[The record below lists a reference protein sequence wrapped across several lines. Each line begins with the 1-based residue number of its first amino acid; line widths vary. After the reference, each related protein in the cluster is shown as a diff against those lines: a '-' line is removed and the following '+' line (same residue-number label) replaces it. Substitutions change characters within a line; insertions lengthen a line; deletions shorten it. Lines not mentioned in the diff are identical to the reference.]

1 MASVMAMSVDS
12 STAPAPSSSAAGLI
26 SLLEEEDNALRTHAL
41 KRLHQ
46 VVDQHWAEVAAV
58 VPLIEEL
65 SEDDAFPARELAAA
79 VASKCFFHLEEYS
92 DALRLALGAGEYF
105 DVSSKTEYVSTMVS
119 KCIDQYTAQR
129 TAAAGGGAQDEA
141 VEEMDPRMEGIVERM
156 FERCYMDGEYTQA
169 MGIALEARRLDKVE
183 ETIQK
188 ATDKPALLKYTFDVC
203 QTLVTSRQTRLKVL
217 AILVAMHRLVP
228 EPDHVAVCKC
238 LQFLGEAAQVA
249 EVLKRLLRGSDESA
263 LLAYQIAFDLVESEH
278 QHFVMEVNKHLPQK
292 TPEDKPAG
300 EEGKEGAEAGEA
312 AAVSPTG
319 GQEQALAAPAAAT
332 SGMEL
337 EGEGES
343 DGPEESQE
351 FSGRMDKLR
360 QVLVDGFGIDLSLNF
375 LYKMNKTDLLLMK
388 NIKGALETR
397 NSVLHNV
404 TVVAHG
410 YMQAGTTVDTFLRDN
425 LDWMGRASNWAKFT
439 ATASIGV
446 VHRGHMKE
454 SMSLLQP
461 YLPQGGVSALPYSEG
476 GALYALGLIHSNKG
490 SDGNTEV
497 ITYLKE
503 ALSNAGTNE
512 TVQHGACLGLGLA
525 AMSTGGADL
534 YEDLKNT
541 LYMDSANAGEAAAY
555 AIGLTML
562 GKGGTTPES
571 TNALEEMIAYAH
583 DTAHEKII
591 RGLAMGIALTLYSQ
605 EEAAEGIIEQLSRD
619 RDPILRYGAMYS
631 IGMAYCGTSNNNAI
645 RRLLHVAVSDVN
657 DDVRL
662 AAVTCLG
669 FVLFRTPEQVPRLVS
684 LLAESFNAH
693 MRFGSCLAIGISCAG
708 TGSREAMDV
717 LEPMMEDVV
726 DFVRQGALIAMAMV
740 LMQQSEA
747 RIPKVKA
754 FRTKLTSIISDK
766 HQSTMTKMGAI
777 MASGI
782 MEAGGRNVTITMQS
796 RAGFTKMSSVVGLA
810 VWCQYWY
817 WYPLMHFLPLAFTP
831 TTHIGLNKDF
841 KMPNNYE
848 ATCDARPSLFS
859 YPKKLEEKKEEKKE
873 RVTTVTLSTTAK
885 AKAREARKE
894 LSTKQE
900 DGDAPAATG
909 GEAASSGTADMEVQG
924 DEAGVEEK
932 KGTEGDDNKE
942 GEKPEGAKPKREP
955 EATSFKIKNP
965 ARVTPSQEPFV
976 HFEFDQRYVPVRKS
990 GKPLGII
997 MLSDRTPD
1005 EPEDVAL
1012 VEAPSTDPDGEE
1024 ADPPEPFEWTPGGV
1038 GKPISA

>member
-1 MASVMAMSVDS
+1 MAAVMTMSADS
-12 STAPAPSSSAAGLI
+12 STAAPAPSSSASGLI
-26 SLLEEEDNALRTHAL
+26 SMLEEDDDALRTHAL

-46 VVDQHWAEVAAV
+46 VVDKHWAEVAAV
-58 VPLIEEL
+58 VPLIEAL

-129 TAAAGGGAQDEA
+129 TAAIGGGVPDEA
-141 VEEMDPRMEGIVERM
+141 PEEMDPRMEGIVERM
-156 FERCYMDGEYTQA
+156 FDRCYADGEYTQA
-169 MGIALEARRLDKVE
+169 MGIALEAHRLDKVE
-183 ETIQK
+183 ETIQQ
-188 ATDKPALLKYTFDVC
+188 ASDKPTLLKYTFDVC

-217 AILVAMHRLVP
+217 AILVAMHRLLP

-249 EVLKRLLRGSDESA
+249 EVLKDLLRGSDESA

-278 QHFVMEVNKHLPQK
+278 QHFVMEVNKHMPQK
-292 TPEDKPAG
+292 KATEAVPAAESG
-300 EEGKEGAEAGEA
+300 EEKKEGTEGEAEA
-312 AAVSPTG
+312 AA
-319 GQEQALAAPAAAT
+319 AAPAEGEVAAAAA
-332 SGMEL
+332 SGMEVDS
-337 EGEGES
+337 EVHE
-343 DGPEESQE
+343 PEESEE
-351 FSGRMDKLR
+351 FLGRMDKLR

-490 SDGNTEV
+490 SDGNAQV
-497 ITYLKE
+497 ITYLQE
-503 ALSNAGTNE
+503 ALRNAGTNE

-525 AMSTGGADL
+525 AMATGGADL

-541 LYMDSANAGEAAAY
+541 LFKDSANAGEAAAY

-571 TNALEEMIAYAH
+571 STALEEMIAYAH
-583 DTAHEKII
+583 ETAHEKII

-605 EEAAEGIIEQLSRD
+605 EEAAEGMIEQLSRD
-619 RDPILRYGAMYS
+619 RDPILRYGAMYA

-645 RRLLHVAVSDVN
+645 RRLLHVAVSDVS

-754 FRTKLTSIISDK
+754 FRAKLTSVISDK

-848 ATCDARPSLFS
+848 ATCDARPSQFA

-894 LSTKQE
+894 HNTKKE
-900 DGDAPAATG
+900 DGDAP
-909 GEAASSGTADMEVQG
+909 TADMEIQG
-924 DEAGVEEK
+924 DEAGVEK
-932 KGTEGDDNKE
+932 KGTEGDEKE
-942 GEKPEGAKPKREP
+942 AGEKPDAPKLKKEP
-955 EATSFKIKNP
+955 EPTSFKIKNP

-976 HFEFDQRYVPVRKS
+976 HFDMEQRYVPVRKT

-997 MLSDRTPD
+997 MLLDRTPD

-1038 GKPISA
+1038 GKPIPATGS

>member
-1 MASVMAMSVDS
+1 M
-12 STAPAPSSSAAGLI
+12 SAASGLI
-26 SLLEEEDNALRTHAL
+26 SLLEEENDALRTHAL
-41 KRLHQ
+41 QRLHE

-92 DALRLALGAGEYF
+92 DALRLALGAGHYF

-129 TAAAGGGAQDEA
+129 TAVPGGGGDADA

-156 FERCYMDGEYTQA
+156 FERCYTDGEFTQA

-183 ETIQK
+183 EAIRQ
-188 ATDKPALLKYTFDVC
+188 ATDKPALLTYTFDVC
-203 QTLVTSRQTRLKVL
+203 QTLVTSRDTRLKVL

-249 EVLKRLLRGSDESA
+249 EVLKGLLRGSDEST

-292 TPEDKPAG
+292 KTPQAETK
-300 EEGKEGAEAGEA
+300 AEAGETA
-312 AAVSPTG
+312 ADGA
-319 GQEQALAAPAAAT
+319 EAAGEGKEAASEEAGASPAAAAGA

-337 EGEGES
+337 EGEGAE
-343 DGPEESQE
+343 PEESEE
-351 FSGRMDKLR
+351 FLGRMDNLR

-388 NIKGALETR
+388 TIKGALETR

-490 SDGNTEV
+490 SDGNAEV
-497 ITYLKE
+497 ITYLRE
-503 ALSNAGTNE
+503 ALRNAGTNE

-525 AMSTGGADL
+525 SMSTGGAEL

-541 LYMDSANAGEAAAY
+541 LYTDSANAGEAAAY

-571 TNALEEMIAYAH
+571 QTALEEMIAYAH

-605 EEAAEGIIEQLSRD
+605 EEAAEGTIEQLARD
-619 RDPILRYGAMYS
+619 RDPILRYGAMYA
-631 IGMAYCGTSNNNAI
+631 IGMAYCGTSNNSAI
-645 RRLLHVAVSDVN
+645 RRLLHVAVSDVS

-754 FRTKLTSIISDK
+754 FRTKLASIVSDK

-841 KMPNNYE
+841 KMPNKYE
-848 ATCDARPSLFS
+848 ATCEARPSHFS

-894 LSTKQE
+894 LSTRKE
-900 DGDAPAATG
+900 DGDAGRSTASG
-909 GEAASSGTADMEVQG
+909 GAADMEVQPEKG
-924 DEAGVEEK
+924 GVEEE
-932 KGTEGDDNKE
+932 KGGDGDEEKEKE
-942 GEKPEGAKPKREP
+942 GVKDEGAKDDGAKPKREREP
-955 EATSFKIKNP
+955 EPTSFKIKNP
-965 ARVTPSQEPFV
+965 ARVTPTQEPFV
-976 HFEFDQRYVPVRKS
+976 HFDLNQRYVPVRKS

-997 MLSDRTPD
+997 MLLDRMPD
-1005 EPEDVAL
+1005 EPEDVAM
-1012 VEAPSTDPDGEE
+1012 VEAPSASPDGEE

-1038 GKPISA
+1038 GKPIPGSASKKP

>member
-1 MASVMAMSVDS
+1 MSRERSLNLLLLTPHS
-12 STAPAPSSSAAGLI
+12 STLCCILNISASGLI
-26 SLLEEEDNALRTHAL
+26 SMLEEDDDALRTHAL

-46 VVDQHWAEVAAV
+46 VVDKHWAEVAAV
-58 VPLIEEL
+58 VPLIEAL

-79 VASKCFFHLEEYS
+79 VASRCFFHLEEYS

-129 TAAAGGGAQDEA
+129 TAAIGGGAPDEA
-141 VEEMDPRMEGIVERM
+141 PEEMDPRMEGIVERM
-156 FERCYMDGEYTQA
+156 FDRCFADGEYTQA
-169 MGIALEARRLDKVE
+169 MGIALEAHRLDKVE
-183 ETIQK
+183 ETIEQ
-188 ATDKPALLKYTFDVC
+188 ASDKPTLLKYTFDVC

-228 EPDHVAVCKC
+228 QPDHVAVCKC

-249 EVLKRLLRGSDESA
+249 EVLKDLLRGSDESA

-278 QHFVMEVNKHLPQK
+278 QHFVMQVNKHMPQK
-292 TPEDKPAG
+292 KATEAVPAAESG
-300 EEGKEGAEAGEA
+300 EEKKESTEGDAEA
-312 AAVSPTG
+312 
-319 GQEQALAAPAAAT
+319 AAPAAAAA
-332 SGMEL
+332 SGMEVDS
-337 EGEGES
+337 EVNE
-343 DGPEESQE
+343 PEESEE
-351 FSGRMDKLR
+351 FLGRMDKLR

-454 SMSLLQP
+454 SMNLLQP

-490 SDGNTEV
+490 SDGNAQV
-497 ITYLKE
+497 ITYLQE
-503 ALSNAGTNE
+503 ALRNAGTNE

-525 AMSTGGADL
+525 AMATGGADL

-541 LYMDSANAGEAAAY
+541 LFKDSANAGEAAAY

-571 TNALEEMIAYAH
+571 STALEEMIAYAH
-583 DTAHEKII
+583 ETAHEKII

-605 EEAAEGIIEQLSRD
+605 EEAAEGMIEQLSRD
-619 RDPILRYGAMYS
+619 RDPILRYGAMYA

-645 RRLLHVAVSDVN
+645 RRLLHVAVSDVS

-754 FRTKLTSIISDK
+754 FRAKLTSVISDK

-848 ATCDARPSLFS
+848 ATCDARPSQFA

-894 LSTKQE
+894 HNKKE
-900 DGDAPAATG
+900 DGDAP
-909 GEAASSGTADMEVQG
+909 TADMEIQG
-924 DEAGVEEK
+924 DDAGVEEQ
-932 KGTEGDDNKE
+932 KGTDGDEKE
-942 GEKPEGAKPKREP
+942 VGEKPEAPKPKKEP
-955 EATSFKIKNP
+955 EPTSFKIKNP

-976 HFEFDQRYVPVRKS
+976 HFDMEQRCCSDAYVPVRKT

-997 MLSDRTPD
+997 MLLDRTPD

-1038 GKPISA
+1038 GKPIPATGS

>member
-1 MASVMAMSVDS
+1 MAAVMAMSGDS
-12 STAPAPSSSAAGLI
+12 KTAPPSSSASGLI
-26 SLLEEEDNALRTHAL
+26 SLLEEDDDALRTHAL
-41 KRLHQ
+41 KRLHH

-58 VPLIEEL
+58 VPLIEAL

-129 TAAAGGGAQDEA
+129 TAAVVGEAQDDD

-156 FERCYMDGEYTQA
+156 FDRCYADGEYTQA
-169 MGIALEARRLDKVE
+169 MGIALEAHRLDKVE
-183 ETIQK
+183 ETIQQ
-188 ATDKPALLKYTFDVC
+188 AVDKPTLLKYTFDVC

-249 EVLKRLLRGSDESA
+249 EVLKQLLRGSDESA

-278 QHFVMEVNKHLPQK
+278 QHFVMEVNKNLPQK
-292 TPEDKPAG
+292 KAQEAEPADG
-300 EEGKEGAEAGEA
+300 AEEKKEGTEAGTEEA
-312 AAVSPTG
+312 ASSAP
-319 GQEQALAAPAAAT
+319 PAAT
-332 SGMEL
+332 GMEMDGED
-337 EGEGES
+337 EGGA
-343 DGPEESQE
+343 EENEE
-351 FSGRMDKLR
+351 FLGRMQKLR

-375 LYKMNKTDLLLMK
+375 LYKMNQTDLLLMK
-388 NIKGALETR
+388 NIKGALEAR

-476 GALYALGLIHSNKG
+476 GALFALGLIHSNKG
-490 SDGNTEV
+490 SDGNAQV
-497 ITYLKE
+497 ITYLRE
-503 ALSNAGTNE
+503 ALRNAGTNE

-525 AMSTGGADL
+525 AMATGGADL

-571 TNALEEMIAYAH
+571 RNALEEMIAYAH

-605 EEAAEGIIEQLSRD
+605 EEAAEGTIEQLSRD
-619 RDPILRYGAMYS
+619 RDPIMRYGAMYA
-631 IGMAYCGTSNNNAI
+631 IGMAYCGTSNNHAI
-645 RRLLHVAVSDVN
+645 RRLLHVAVSDVS

-747 RIPKVKA
+747 RTPKVKS
-754 FRTKLTSIISDK
+754 FRSKLSSIISDK
-766 HQSTMTKMGAI
+766 HQTTMTKMGAI

-782 MEAGGRNVTITMQS
+782 LEAGGRNVTITMQS

-848 ATCDARPSLFS
+848 ATCEARPSQFS
-859 YPKKLEEKKEEKKE
+859 YPKKLEERKEEKKE

-894 LSTKQE
+894 LSTKKE
-900 DGDAPAATG
+900 DGDAPA
-909 GEAASSGTADMEVQG
+909 GTADMEVQG
-924 DEAGVEEK
+924 DDAGVEEK
-932 KGTEGDDNKE
+932 KGGEGDEKE
-942 GEKPEGAKPKREP
+942 KKEKESTKPKREP

-976 HFEFDQRYVPVRKS
+976 HFDLEQRYVPVRKS

-997 MLSDRTPD
+997 MLLDRTPD
-1005 EPEDVAL
+1005 EPEDVQL
-1012 VEAPSTDPDGEE
+1012 VETPSTDPDGEE
-1024 ADPPEPFEWTPGGV
+1024 ATPPEPFEWTPGGV
-1038 GKPISA
+1038 GKPIPAPASSK